1 MIALQ
6 RAQQAVDPGA
16 SHFWREVARLVPGKS
31 ADECFARTYEGHPT
45 PGDVDDGPGTAPGKG
60 TKIAGA
66 RATKGQADARQR
78 MRERRWEQREEEL
91 LTYED
96 DAFEVFE
103 FDETPQTT
111 PVKATR
117 LAAVVHMAVG
127 SDGGDDAGGLAR
139 RVSPRRAGG
148 KSAGGGQLAARLA
161 ARRSAQEARDGYIE
175 RWLKKRGGRATA
187 RAEGDASAEA
197 RQQAQAAAS
206 SPISVRTPRRAAAAR
221 APRVKSPGETDDE
234 DVPAEAYF
242 DESDE
247 EAWPRDR
254 EGKYAVDGGVH
265 RTFERAEI
273 VILRSF
279 VSRRCPRGVSA
290 PSRGLGYGAA
300 KESRDACRKFSFFV
314 ARNHRARPLASS
326 GGTSHG
332 VVAGGSVGDFR
343 TRLAEVDSRNARAR
357 TVVRGASSSSPGG
370 EMRRKLRI
378 LCLHSF
384 RTSGEILR
392 EQVRLAGWEETLG
405 DLVEF
410 HVMDA
415 RTQRADPYPPTSSP
429 SSPTCP
435 TASGGTPPSA
445 PTRTRPGER
454 R

>member
-1 MIALQ
+1 MDVDDDSPVPDRDDLDASAVPSPATSPVSPSPRKRPARDEAAPRISVGGLALTPSPRATKRAANPASKSRPRPRGGAATPGAGEWTRDQVIALQ

-66 RATKGQADARQR
+66 RATKGQAGARQR

-197 RQQAQAAAS
+197 RQQAQAAAAAAARRG
-206 SPISVRTPRRAAAAR
+206 VRTEIGELAAAAR

-247 EAWPRDR
+247 EA
-254 EGKYAVDGGVH
+254 
-265 RTFERAEI
+265 
-273 VILRSF
+273 
-279 VSRRCPRGVSA
+279 
-290 PSRGLGYGAA
+290 
-300 KESRDACRKFSFFV
+300 
-314 ARNHRARPLASS
+314 
-326 GGTSHG
+326 
-332 VVAGGSVGDFR
+332 
-343 TRLAEVDSRNARAR
+343 
-357 TVVRGASSSSPGG
+357 
-370 EMRRKLRI
+370 
-378 LCLHSF
+378 
-384 RTSGEILR
+384 
-392 EQVRLAGWEETLG
+392 
-405 DLVEF
+405 
-410 HVMDA
+410 
-415 RTQRADPYPPTSSP
+415 
-429 SSPTCP
+429 
-435 TASGGTPPSA
+435 
-445 PTRTRPGER
+445 
-454 R
+454 